1 MAEAK
6 HSFLSSSAVREIAL
20 FDGEVRGLV
29 PESILESVRQIYSGG
44 DGKIQAKD
52 DKG

>member
-20 FDGEVRGLV
+20 FGGEVRGLV
-29 PESILESVRQIYSGG
+29 PEGILETVREIYSRE
-44 DGKIQAKD
+44 DGKIQKLD